1 MNVPYPVVEQ
11 RTLTPVAPRRLFG
24 PKRTR
29 TLEEIPTGSANHR
42 LVYRISGEYV
52 LDNAAL
58 PLDSPD
64 VIAASHV
71 SLVDVAQNVEVVV
84 ELEIPSKDAGMFTLR
99 VTFVCSV
106 NDAAAVVREGS
117 PDLRSALRGYLKGH
131 HRLFELGL
139 DFSLAEINQA
149 RLKLN
154 AQVKAFTTIYPPV
167 FVGVGADLASVELL
181 TPEEVSAL
189 HKSLREQENQHTLQ
203 NDETK
208 YKHFDEVRSQ
218 RHTLG
223 LDANQR
229 DFERYQYEKE
239 RETLETGPESALIFA
254 LSRGDISAKDFAD
267 EVLRRDQEQ
276 LEASRVESREK
287 REWDREDSRERR
299 AWEQEATRN
308 KWEVEREDQR
318 ESRRLHAQRMEL
330 KREDER
336 RLEEWARED
345 KNRQLEAEV
354 TLIKDLVQRGAL
366 DTANLKLEGVV
377 NKYLRGNGADRS
389 VGELPSKP
397 EQPIGEDRVDD
408 IEVREEDA
416 D

>member
-29 TLEEIPTGSANHR
+29 TLAEIPSGSANHR

-58 PLDSPD
+58 PLDSPE

-117 PDLRSALRGYLKGH
+117 PDLRAALRGYLKGH

-139 DFSLAEINQA
+139 DFSLAEINRA

-154 AQVKAFTTIYPPV
+154 AQVKAFTTINPPV
-167 FVGVGADLASVELL
+167 FVGVSADLASVELL
-181 TPEEVSAL
+181 TPEEISAL

-208 YKHFDEVRSQ
+208 YKHYDEVRTQ
-218 RHTLG
+218 RHTLD
-223 LDANQR
+223 LDATQR
-229 DFERYQYEKE
+229 DFERYQYQKQQEVVE
-239 RETLETGPESALIFA
+239 SDPDSALILA
-254 LSRGDISAKDFAD
+254 LSQREISAKDFAD
-267 EVLRRDQEQ
+267 EIIRREGER
-276 LEASRVESREK
+276 LEASRAETRDN

-299 AWEQEATRN
+299 AWEQETTRH
-308 KWEVEREDQR
+308 KWEVEREDHQ
-318 ESRRLHAQRMEL
+318 ESRRLHAQRMAL

-336 RLEEWARED
+336 RLEEWDRED

-354 TLIKDLVQRGAL
+354 TLIKELVQRGAL
-366 DTANLKLEGVV
+366 DTANLRLEGVV
-377 NKYLRGNGADRS
+377 NKYLRDDR
-389 VGELPSKP
+389 VGRTMGELPSKP
-397 EQPIGEDRVDD
+397 DQPTDEDRGDD